1 MEGKR
6 LRIKQLIEDMDLSQ
20 NEFAH
25 RIGVHQG
32 NLSKMLSGG
41 RAVSSDVINRIA
53 MSFDISVKWLMY
65 GEGDRYFHANIY
77 QNAEHG
83 NNSNSQ
89 GNSGSSDN
97 ITTTNNNYTTNNYD
111 NCGDCGESKE
121 KPMGYGVGKIIK
133 YYPTVNGSMGG
144 IEFLDSPDDS
154 FVDIVIPGFS
164 DCEFAINAYGD
175 SMYPVIKSGQ
185 VVLLMPWKERFIEW
199 GRIYLVVTKS
209 GYRTIKYLKPSEN
222 EECILCESENKVG
235 NPAFE
240 VKKEEILKLFLVKG
254 WICKDAI

>member
-6 LRIKQLIEDMDLSQ
+6 LRIKQLIEDMNLSQ

-41 RAVSSDVINRIA
+41 RAVTPDVINRIA

-65 GEGDRYFHANIY
+65 GEGDRYLRGDVSQNVGSENAAIAND
-77 QNAEHG
+77 NGDG
-83 NNSNSQ
+83 NNI
-89 GNSGSSDN
+89 GN
-97 ITTTNNNYTTNNYD
+97 TTNHYTTNNYS
-111 NCGDCGESKE
+111 DCQEGKE
-121 KPMGYGVGKIIK
+121 KSPNKSTGKTIK
-133 YYPTVNGSMGG
+133 YYPTVDGSMGG
-144 IEFLDSPDDS
+144 VKFLDNPDES
-154 FVDIVIPGFS
+154 FVDIVMPGFS

-175 SMYPVIKSGQ
+175 SMHPVIKSGQ
-185 VVLLMPWKERFIEW
+185 VVLLMSWKERFIEW

-209 GYRTIKYLKPSEN
+209 GYRTIKYLIPSENKECIICKSEN
-222 EECILCESENKVG
+222 EEG

-240 VKKEEILKLFLVKG
+240 IGKEDILKLFLVKG

>member
-6 LRIKQLIEDMDLSQ
+6 LRIKQLIEDMSLSQ

-53 MSFDISVKWLMY
+53 ISFDISVKWLMY
-65 GEGDRYFHANIY
+65 GEGDRYLRENVS
-77 QNAEHG
+77 QNTGQG

-89 GNSGSSDN
+89 GNSGGSGN
-97 ITTTNNNYTTNNYD
+97 ITTNNNNYTTNNY
-111 NCGDCGESKE
+111 NDCKE
-121 KPMGYGVGKIIK
+121 CEEEPRGKSTGKTIK
-133 YYPTVNGSMGG
+133 YYPAVNGSMGG
-144 IEFLDSPDDS
+144 VQFLDDPDES
-154 FVDIVIPGFS
+154 FADIVIPGFS
-164 DCEFAINAYGD
+164 DCEFAINVYGD
-175 SMYPVIKSGQ
+175 SMHPIIKSGQ
-185 VVLLMPWKERFIEW
+185 IVLLMSWRERFIEW

-209 GYRTIKYLKPSEN
+209 GYRTIKYLKPSKN
-222 EECILCESENKVG
+222 EGYVVCESENKE
-235 NPAFE
+235 NSPAFE
-240 VKKEEILKLFLVKG
+240 IEKEEILRLFLVKG

>member
-6 LRIKQLIEDMDLSQ
+6 LRIKQLIKDMNLSQ

-32 NLSKMLSGG
+32 NLSKMLSGD
-41 RAVSSDVINRIA
+41 RAVTPDVINRIT

-65 GEGDRYFHANIY
+65 GEGDRYLRGDVSQNVGSGNAAIAND
-77 QNAEHG
+77 NGDG
-83 NNSNSQ
+83 NTI
-89 GNSGSSDN
+89 GN
-97 ITTTNNNYTTNNYD
+97 TTTNNYTTNNYS
-111 NCGDCGESKE
+111 DCKE
-121 KPMGYGVGKIIK
+121 CEEEPRGRSTGRAIK
-133 YYPTVNGSMGG
+133 YYPAVDGSMGG
-144 IEFLDSPDDS
+144 VQFLDEPNES

-175 SMYPVIKSGQ
+175 SMHPVIKSGQ

-222 EECILCESENKVG
+222 EECIVCESEDKEN

-240 VKKEEILKLFLVKG
+240 IEKEEILKMFLVKG
-254 WICKDAI
+254 WICKDAL